1 MLSALPAK
9 QQNTTYTNYEK
20 ADASWFKKKKK
31 KDFRFQDS
39 NQDQQTKFGH
49 ALLK

>member
-31 KDFRFQDS
+31 GLQVPGFKSGPAD
-39 NQDQQTKFGH
+39 
-49 ALLK
+49 